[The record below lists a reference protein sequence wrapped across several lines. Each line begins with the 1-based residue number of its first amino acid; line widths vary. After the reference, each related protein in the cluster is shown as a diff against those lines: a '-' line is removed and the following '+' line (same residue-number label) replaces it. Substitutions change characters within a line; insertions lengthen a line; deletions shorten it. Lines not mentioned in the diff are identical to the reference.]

1 MFRSYPNN
9 FGYRYK
15 NWSSKFKQAS
25 HRFKTRIQSFYP
37 YPSATSNC
45 ITPKKSRATHQTTFQ
60 PQGPQGHK
68 NLALCLLTAHE
79 NHTQNKSF
87 LKNVTSFHYFVSVP
101 AHIYAWTAPEWR
113 AKGSFQVHPSCR
125 FWGQIT
131 AAALAA
137 STVTH
142 WTVSLTHPHNHTVA

>member
-68 NLALCLLTAHE
+68 NLALCLLTAQE

-87 LKNVTSFHYFVSVP
+87 LKNVTSFHLLCVCTCTHLCMNSARVEGKGQLPGASV
-101 AHIYAWTAPEWR
+101 
-113 AKGSFQVHPSCR
+113 V
-125 FWGQIT
+125 
-131 AAALAA
+131 
-137 STVTH
+137 
-142 WTVSLTHPHNHTVA
+142 